1 LSEEKTKGTY
11 RFDLSDGFGKDD
23 IFAILGGLWYLIIGL
38 LKVILWPYVWIFR
51 EFGRSF
57 RFVQAKDASNKPLN
71 EDERIFMESIPT
83 FFVAIGLFLGI
94 FVGVFYA
101 IFGSDAIESFIQS
114 ISLDYII
121 GGIVWFLG
129 LGLEIILW
137 IIGLDTGTGAD
148 KIERFGIVDIIRTIF
163 EIIVG
168 IFTQDAVLLFLG
180 IGIIG
185 VLIAV
190 IWIVIS
196 ETGIVSAV
204 ISTIRK
210 TFHFLRTAPKKVFD
224 KGNNIFM
231 AFNRKLAAFVIGTE
245 RLENRTV
252 SFHRKILLYSLGL
265 GLWSLLGGLV
275 TLASQPEFSETALQ
289 VGFIL
294 VVLTFFGFGVGIVEM
309 FLITRF
315 LDIVSRGKYTIN
327 KTE

>member
-1 LSEEKTKGTY
+1 MSEEKTKGTY

-23 IFAILGGLWYLIIGL
+23 IFAILGGLWFLIIGF
-38 LKVILWPYVWIFR
+38 LKIIFWPYVWIFR
-51 EFGRSF
+51 EFGRSI
-57 RFVQAKDASNKPLN
+57 RFIQVKEASTKSLN
-71 EDERIFMESIPT
+71 EDERVFMESIPT

-94 FVGVFYA
+94 FIGFFYA
-101 IFGSDAIESFIQS
+101 IFGSDAIESFVES

-121 GGIVWFLG
+121 GGIGWLLNFI
-129 LGLEIILW
+129 LEVILW

-148 KIERFGIVDIIRTIF
+148 KVYRFGIVDIVRTIF

-168 IFTQDAVLLFLG
+168 VFTQDPVLLFLG
-180 IGIIG
+180 IGIVGII
-185 VLIAV
+185 IAV

-196 ETGIVSAV
+196 ETGVVSAFIATV
-204 ISTIRK
+204 KMIFR
-210 TFHFLRTAPKKVFD
+210 FLRTAPKKVFNRL
-224 KGNNIFM
+224 NNIFIV
-231 AFNRKLAAFVIGTE
+231 FNSRLASFVIGTE

-265 GLWSLLGGLV
+265 GVWSLLGGLV
-275 TLASQPEFSETALQ
+275 TLASQGGFKETALQ
-289 VGFIL
+289 VSFIL

-327 KTE
+327 QSD